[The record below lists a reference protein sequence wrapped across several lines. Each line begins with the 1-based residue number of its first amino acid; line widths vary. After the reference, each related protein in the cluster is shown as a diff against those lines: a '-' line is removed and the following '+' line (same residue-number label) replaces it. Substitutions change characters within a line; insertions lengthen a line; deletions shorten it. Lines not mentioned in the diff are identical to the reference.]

1 MSRTFGPIR
10 QIAFVVGDI
19 DAAMRQWT
27 RVLGIGPFHVKRRLT
42 FDPFRYRG
50 EAAPSPTVSI
60 ALANS
65 GALQVE
71 LIEQHCESPSIY
83 RDYTVA
89 SGFGL
94 QHVAAWT
101 DRSGFDVLRR
111 ELVGQGKTIVQECV
125 IPASG
130 VRLCYFATDDEA
142 APVFEIADL
151 LDPAQLPRIEG
162 IREAAARWDGGEGI
176 IEVDR

>member
-1 MSRTFGPIR
+1 MSRTFGEIR
-10 QIAFVVGDI
+10 QIAFVVGNI
-19 DAAMRQWT
+19 DAAMRHWT
-27 RVLGIGPFHVKRRLT
+27 EVLGIGPFHIKRRLR
-42 FDPFRYRG
+42 FDPFSYRG
-50 EAAPSPTVSI
+50 ERAPSPTISI

-71 LIEQHCESPSIY
+71 LIEQHCETPSIY
-83 RDYTVA
+83 RDYMSA
-89 SGFGL
+89 SGAGL

-101 DRSGFDVLRR
+101 DRPGFDTLRAD
-111 ELVGQGKTIVQECV
+111 LVARGHTVVQECV

-130 VRLCYFATDDEA
+130 VRLCYFATDDDA

-151 LDPAQLPRIEG
+151 LDPSQLPRIEG
-162 IREAAARWDGGEGI
+162 IRRDAAAWDGTGGV

>member
-1 MSRTFGPIR
+1 MSRTFGPVR
-10 QIAFVVGDI
+10 QIAFMVRDI

-27 RVLGIGPFHVKRRLT
+27 EVLGIGPFHVKRRLS
-42 FDPFRYRG
+42 FDPFIYHGR
-50 EAAPSPTVSI
+50 EAPSPTISL

-71 LIEQHCESPSIY
+71 LIEQHCDTPSIY
-83 RDYTVA
+83 RDYAEVNGA
-89 SGFGL
+89 GL

-101 DRSGFDVLRR
+101 DKPGFDALRSNLTAR
-111 ELVGQGKTIVQECV
+111 GYAVVQECM

-151 LDPAQLPRIEG
+151 LDPGQLPRIEG
-162 IREAAARWDGGEGI
+162 IRADAEGWDGTGGV